1 MNYKQTLHELIDSL
15 DENTCKKIYHLILG
29 LLGGGGLVLPRLIMR
44 FI

>member
-29 LLGGGGLVLPRLIMR
+29 LVGEGLVLPRLIMR